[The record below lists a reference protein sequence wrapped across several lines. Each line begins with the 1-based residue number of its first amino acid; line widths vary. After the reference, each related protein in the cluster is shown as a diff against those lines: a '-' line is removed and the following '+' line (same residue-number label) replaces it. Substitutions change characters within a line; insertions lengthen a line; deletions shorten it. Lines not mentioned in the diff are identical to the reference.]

1 MKKLSL
7 LLFVSLIFA
16 CGNSNIEDIDFSK
29 INEPCDV
36 IDTFEL
42 LIDRAYEIQ
51 QHYDRNN
58 DEVLYKLEIER
69 VQNKMSDLE
78 KFVEKIDWELEDY
91 KNCSNFK
98 EVNRILESE

>member
-1 MKKLSL
+1 MRKLSL

-42 LIDRAYEIQ
+42 LIDRAYELQ
-51 QHYDRNN
+51 QQYDRGN

-69 VQNKMSDLE
+69 VQNKMNDLE
-78 KFVEKIDWELEDY
+78 KFLGKIDWELEDY

>member
-7 LLFVSLIFA
+7 LLFVSLIFV

-42 LIDRAYEIQ
+42 LVDRAYEIEQ
-51 QHYDRNN
+51 QYDRDN

-69 VQNKMSDLE
+69 VQNKISDLE

-91 KNCSNFK
+91 KNCSNFE
-98 EVNRILESE
+98 EVFLFLESV